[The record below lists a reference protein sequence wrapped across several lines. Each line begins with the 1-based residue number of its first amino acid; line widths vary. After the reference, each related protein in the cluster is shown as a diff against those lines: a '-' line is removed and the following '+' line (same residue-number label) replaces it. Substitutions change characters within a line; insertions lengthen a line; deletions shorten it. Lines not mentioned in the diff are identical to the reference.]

1 MNVVEITL
9 ECLHAADWSPNIMG
23 ATELAKLKTSVAI
36 FDIVENMVVRPI
48 AENIFEV
55 LSGNQRLEVYRAMGL
70 ETVPCVVVDLGDAQ
84 SRLLAQ
90 TLNRLH
96 GEDDLG
102 LKAELVRTILAEL
115 PEAEVLNV
123 LPETAD
129 SLRDLVDLGKQDL
142 SEQLRVWQRAQAA
155 RLKHLQ
161 FQLTDPQLEVIERA
175 LSLLIPEAKEARG
188 DSPNVRGT
196 ALYLLC
202 RTYLER
208 NGAGAA

>member
-1 MNVVEITL
+1 
-9 ECLHAADWSPNIMG
+9 MG

-48 AENIFEV
+48 AENIYEV

-70 ETVPCVVVDLGDAQ
+70 ETAPCVVVDLNDAKA
-84 SRLLAQ
+84 RLLAQ

-115 PEAEVLNV
+115 PEAEVLKV

-129 SLRDLVDLGKQDL
+129 SLHDLADLGQQDL
-142 SEQLRVWQRAQAA
+142 AEQLRAWQQAQAA

-161 FQLTDPQLEVIERA
+161 FQLTESQLKVIERA
-175 LSLLIPEAKEARG
+175 LALLIPEARETRG

-208 NGAGAA
+208 NGAATA